1 MNKGIIK
8 TYLEE
13 NNYDIDSNSSGINLV
28 LDNKE
33 LIIKGSSLDLIE
45 LADYITQ
52 VALSDKDNDHL
63 HLDELTLL
71 NKDNDISSLIIEKNW
86 LI

>member
-71 NKDNDISSLIIEKNW
+71 NKDNDISSLIIEKN
-86 LI
+86 